1 MSSKNINLTRS
12 KYWCVF
18 NVESK
23 RAFTQLDLPISS
35 MSHWCD
41 LFNNILNTTSFNFH
55 CSHVY
60 SQFLDC
66 ALLPAGKQNK
76 QTKKAQSNA
85 KQITYNKKLD
95 VFVIIDEQN
104 DFKKTVAVVVVGR
117 ANFQCHIFHENY
129 ISNESVLTTKIVIFP
144 S

>member
-1 MSSKNINLTRS
+1 MLMCI
-12 KYWCVF
+12 F
-18 NVESK
+18 NVKSK

-41 LFNNILNTTSFNFH
+41 LFNSILNTTSFNFH

-76 QTKKAQSNA
+76 QKKAQSNA

-104 DFKKTVAVVVVGR
+104 DFKKTVSVVVGR
-117 ANFQCHIFHENY
+117 TNFQCHIFHENY
-129 ISNESVLTTKIVIFP
+129 ISNESVLTTKTVIFR